1 MVFVHGCLSSM
12 NKEQKSLKKKK
23 TTHKKHK
30 TKHYKKLLK
39 LLSPNRFLR

>member
-23 TTHKKHK
+23 HTQK
-30 TKHYKKLLK
+30 TQNKTLQKIA
-39 LLSPNRFLR
+39 

>member
-23 TTHKKHK
+23 KHTQK
-30 TKHYKKLLK
+30 TQNKTLQKIA
-39 LLSPNRFLR
+39 